1 MRKIIISLL
10 SVIILVS
17 GFGCKGLSAEQ
28 QAAIK
33 PVTLTYWTVYDNIPQ
48 LQAFAEEYM
57 KLHSY
62 ITINIR
68 QLRYEEYQEKFLTAL
83 ADDVGPDIISLN
95 VRDLQKHLTR
105 LSPVPAT
112 VSSATV
118 VQTQGFNP
126 QTIVTKTQ
134 NSMPTVNAVKN
145 NYLATVGNDVIF
157 NNKVYGL
164 PLVVDTMAMYY
175 NKDLL
180 DASGIATPPANWE
193 EFLLA
198 VKQATKIDPNDPTK
212 IIQSAAALGTANNID
227 NAADLYAL
235 LLLQKGLK
243 VIDRGSV
250 AFIQDSNTRGKVSPA
265 FESLRFYT
273 DFARQDKEAYTWNE
287 TQDKAFDQFVRGQSV
302 FYFGFGFDFDRIKAR
317 APQMNLAI
325 SPMLQLNAE
334 AAINVAN
341 YWVETV
347 PKKSKHQNEAW
358 DFIRFISTPD
368 NIKTYSAKAHVPS
381 ALRVHNKD
389 QKNEENPLSPFA
401 QQILQADN
409 WYRGKDYAA
418 GAGAFRQLITGY
430 LAPVTEEDQNGSG
443 DRDQRL
449 MMTAVQT
456 LQQTL

>member
-1 MRKIIISLL
+1 MRKLLLSLL
-10 SVIILVS
+10 CLVFITT
-17 GFGCKGLSAEQ
+17 GLGCKGLSADQ

-33 PVTLTYWTVYDNIPQ
+33 PVSLTYWTVYDNIPE
-48 LQAFAEEYM
+48 LQAMADKYM
-57 KLHSY
+57 ALHSY
-62 ITINIR
+62 ITITIR
-68 QLRYEEYQEKFLTAL
+68 QLRYEEYQEKFITAL
-83 ADDVGPDIISLN
+83 ADDVGPDIMSMN
-95 VRDLQKHLTR
+95 VRDLQKHTSR
-105 LSPVPAT
+105 LSAAPAT

-118 VQTQGFNP
+118 VTTKGFNP
-126 QTIVTKTQ
+126 QTTVTTVQ
-134 NSMPTVNAVKN
+134 NTMPTVNGVKN

-157 NNKVYGL
+157 GNKVYGL
-164 PLVVDTMAMYY
+164 PLTVDTLALYY

-180 DASGIATPPANWE
+180 DASGVATPPTNWE
-193 EFLLA
+193 EFLAA
-198 VKQATKIDPNDPTK
+198 VKQATKVDPNDPTK

-235 LLLQKGLK
+235 LLMQKGLK
-243 VIDRGSV
+243 VIDQGNV
-250 AFIQDSNTRGKVSPA
+250 AFTRDTGARTSPA

-287 TQDKAFDQFVRGQSV
+287 TQDNAFDQFVRGQSV
-302 FYFGFGFDFDRIKAR
+302 FYFGYGFDFDRIKAR

-325 SPMLQLNAE
+325 SPMLQLNAGS
-334 AAINVAN
+334 AVNVAN

-358 DFIRFISTPD
+358 DFIRYISQPD
-368 NIKTYSAKAHVPS
+368 NIKSYSAKAHVPS
-381 ALRVHNKD
+381 ALRTHNKD
-389 QKNEENPLSPFA
+389 QKNEENPLFPFA
-401 QQILQADN
+401 VQVLQADN

-430 LAPVTEEDQNGSG
+430 LAPVNEEDTQANS

-449 MMTAVQT
+449 MSTAAQT